1 MKDPVVK
8 IYFLFFLLWGFS
20 VQPLMAQATE
30 KYLRQGNAEYTKEKF
45 EQAEISYR
53 KALEQS
59 PSDFRGQFNLANALY
74 KQGKYEEA
82 SQIFDALSS
91 GNPDQE
97 QWSRSRFNL
106 GNSLF
111 KEDKLEESI
120 ETYKSILRNNPNDE
134 ETRYN
139 LSVALRKLRQQ
150 NQPPSGQDQD
160 QGESEQNQDSSK
172 NSSGENPKNQDPKE
186 NPSSQN
192 PQEDQGGQ
200 DQQPSESQNEKGMSR
215 EDAQRLLDV
224 LQDEEKNT
232 QEKLQKQQR
241 AGRRPA
247 IEKNW

>member
-1 MKDPVVK
+1 MKDSVVK
-8 IYFLFFLLWGFS
+8 IFFLFLLLWGISFQS
-20 VQPLMAQATE
+20 LMAQATE
-30 KYLRQGNAEYTKEKF
+30 KYLRQGNSEYTKEKF

-59 PSDFRGQFNLANALY
+59 PSDYRGQFNLANTLY

-82 SQIFDALSS
+82 SQIFEALSS

-106 GNSLF
+106 GNSLLA
-111 KEDKLEESI
+111 EDKLEESI
-120 ETYKSILRNNPNDE
+120 ETYKSILRNNPKDE

-150 NQPPSGQDQD
+150 NQPPSGQHQD
-160 QGESEQNQDSSK
+160 QEGSEQNQDTSK
-172 NSSGENPKNQDPKE
+172 DSSGENPNNKDPKE

-192 PQEDQGGQ
+192 PQEDR
-200 DQQPSESQNEKGMSR
+200 DETNQQAAESQNEKGMSR

-241 AGRRPA
+241 AGRRPS